1 MTLEEW
7 VTAVCAELAVSEP
20 DTSIVLDLARDVA
33 HAVGRPAA
41 PLTSLIVG
49 LAAHSAA
56 DLPEVIARVR
66 GLLPEPT
73 EA

>member
-20 DTSIVLDLARDVA
+20 DVA

>member
-7 VTAVCAELAVSEP
+7 MTTVCAELEVAEP
-20 DTSIVLDLARDVA
+20 DATMVLDLARDVA

-49 LAAHSAA
+49 LAAGSAA
-56 DLPEVIARVR
+56 DLPAVIARVR
-66 GLLPEPT
+66 GVLPEPA
-73 EA
+73 EG